1 MRNNFAQQQNKRT
14 KRSTV
19 QTDFDPRQTLPSS
32 APLKKQSTTTNSG
45 IYRNG
50 LANTAR
56 NGSQTGTNFD
66 PRQALPST
74 AAQKQQSVSANRSS
88 YRSGLA
94 NAARNGSQT
103 GTNFNT
109 RQVLP
114 PAAERQN
121 VNANRSSY
129 RSGVENAA
137 RAMAK
142 RSETDFDPMQVLA
155 PTAVEKRQHQN
166 NYYTESYRGRLKNA
180 ALQTERPNEKFFD
193 PASVLPS
200 PAPEKRWDINV
211 HDILYH
217 DALERAARDGHWQ
230 SPTGRR
236 SAEESSD
243 RPSFGKLAFDS
254 FAAGAGSVNRGVAN
268 RLGMMTDGIKEI
280 ERLFFNDDAFSGSL
294 LDPTIGRFVDCVN
307 TQADAV
313 EKQAQR
319 TAEDYGA
326 VGPYVKGAI
335 KGVTAALPTAI
346 AAIGSGGAS
355 AAAQLSGANPTWQS
369 QFLQWA
375 KDLIKNP
382 AVIANA
388 VPKVGNAY
396 RDDREKGIPINIAT
410 AHALTDGTISSILT
424 AGTPDFWGKTIASKL
439 SDSPAVQKYIAD
451 VHDSG
456 ASDAFEGILDRTT
469 NRLAGS
475 NDMGAWEILKPD
487 EILAD
492 YISGTAT
499 EALTQTG
506 SLIRDIEWEKAQRSA
521 NAKVS
526 ETLRAAGIRKPA
538 DNMDLSGYDAALA
551 NAGERQSWNLI
562 YSDLLADSFPSAT
575 IRPQTGSYQS
585 ADFSGRTQTVGL
597 DIPLDEAV
605 RKENLT
611 NLLWNEIEASVKG
624 KAWSDLMNRIPHG
637 DFQRLQQHPELRKA
651 YQNAKYRTIKSA
663 YQRSQ
668 KLPSG
673 GMGARV
679 NYQFIQDILKNY
691 P

>member
-14 KRSTV
+14 KRSTA

-32 APLKKQSTTTNSG
+32 APLKKQSAAAKSSS
-45 IYRNG
+45 YRSG
-50 LANTAR
+50 LANAAR
-56 NGSQTGTNFD
+56 SGSQTGTNFD
-66 PRQALPST
+66 SRQALAST
-74 AAQKQQSVSANRSS
+74 AAQKQQSVSVNRNS

-94 NAARNGSQT
+94 NAARNGSQV
-103 GTNFNT
+103 GTNFDP
-109 RQVLP
+109 RQALP
-114 PAAERQN
+114 SAAERQS

-129 RSGVENAA
+129 RSGLANTA
-137 RAMAK
+137 RAVEE

-200 PAPEKRWDINV
+200 SAPEKRWDINV

-217 DALERAARDGHWQ
+217 DALERAVRDGHWQ

-280 ERLFFNDDAFSGSL
+280 ERLFFGDDAFSGSL
-294 LDPTIGRFVDCVN
+294 LDPTVGRFVDCVN

-319 TAEDYGA
+319 TVEDFGIA
-326 VGPYVKGAI
+326 GPYLKGAI
-335 KGVTAALPTAI
+335 QGLTIAI
-346 AAIGSGGAS
+346 PGIAAAIGSGGAS
-355 AAAQLSGANPTWQS
+355 AAAQPSGANPTWQS

-382 AVIANA
+382 SVIANA
-388 VPKVGNAY
+388 VPKVGNTY

-410 AHALTDGTISSILT
+410 AHALTDGTISSIIT
-424 AGTPDFWGKTIASKL
+424 AGTPDVGGKAIASKL
-439 SDSPAVQKYIAD
+439 SDSPARQKYIAD
-451 VHDSG
+451 VHDAG
-456 ASDAFEGILDRTT
+456 ASDAIEGTL
-469 NRLAGS
+469 NRFTGRLTGS
-475 NDMGAWEILKPD
+475 NEMEMGDILSLKEI
-487 EILAD
+487 ASD
-492 YISGTAT
+492 YVKGAFT
-499 EALTQTG
+499 EAAIQTG
-506 SLIRDIEWEKAQRSA
+506 SLKRDIEWEKAQLSA

-526 ETLRAAGIRKPA
+526 ETLQAAGIRKPA

-585 ADFSGRTQTVGL
+585 TDFSGRTQMVGL

-637 DFQRLQQHPELRKA
+637 DFQRLQQYPELRKA
-651 YQNAKYRTIKSA
+651 YQNVISRTIKSA
-663 YQRSQ
+663 HQRSQ
-668 KLPSG
+668 RLPSG
-673 GMGARV
+673 GMGAQV
-679 NYQFIQDILKNY
+679 NRQFVQDILSFY

>member
-129 RSGVENAA
+129 RSGVANAA

-236 SAEESSD
+236 SAEESAD

-254 FAAGAGSVNRGVAN
+254 FASGAGYVNRGVAN
-268 RLGMMTDGIKEI
+268 VLGLAADGLKGI
-280 ERLFFNDDAFSGSL
+280 ERM
-294 LDPTIGRFVDCVN
+294 
-307 TQADAV
+307 
-313 EKQAQR
+313 
-319 TAEDYGA
+319 
-326 VGPYVKGAI
+326 
-335 KGVTAALPTAI
+335 
-346 AAIGSGGAS
+346 
-355 AAAQLSGANPTWQS
+355 
-369 QFLQWA
+369 LQ
-375 KDLIKNP
+375 
-382 AVIANA
+382 
-388 VPKVGNAY
+388 
-396 RDDREKGIPINIAT
+396 
-410 AHALTDGTISSILT
+410 
-424 AGTPDFWGKTIASKL
+424 
-439 SDSPAVQKYIAD
+439 
-451 VHDSG
+451 
-456 ASDAFEGILDRTT
+456 
-469 NRLAGS
+469 
-475 NDMGAWEILKPD
+475 
-487 EILAD
+487 
-492 YISGTAT
+492 
-499 EALTQTG
+499 
-506 SLIRDIEWEKAQRSA
+506 
-521 NAKVS
+521 
-526 ETLRAAGIRKPA
+526 AAGIRKTA

-551 NAGERQSWNLI
+551 NAGEQQSQNLI
-562 YSDLLADSFPSAT
+562 YSDLLADSFPNAT

-624 KAWSDLMNRIPHG
+624 KVWSDLMNRIPHG
-637 DFQRLQQHPELRKA
+637 DFQRLQQYPELRKA
-651 YQNAKYRTIKSA
+651 YQNAKYKAIKSTH
-663 YQRSQ
+663 QRIQ
-668 KLPSG
+668 KLTTG
-673 GMGARV
+673 GVGARV
-679 NYQFIQDILKNY
+679 NYQLEQDLLKFY

>member
-129 RSGVENAA
+129 RSGVANAA

-236 SAEESSD
+236 SAEESAD

-254 FAAGAGSVNRGVAN
+254 FASGAGYVNRGVAN
-268 RLGMMTDGIKEI
+268 VLGLAADGLKGI
-280 ERLFFNDDAFSGSL
+280 ERMIFGDDAFFGSL
-294 LDPTIGRFVDCVN
+294 FDPTVGRFVDYVN
-307 TQADAV
+307 TQADVV
-313 EKQAQR
+313 EKQAQQ
-319 TAEDYGA
+319 TAEDYGPA
-326 VGPYVKGAI
+326 GSYVKSAI
-335 KGVTAALPTAI
+335 KGTTAAAPTAI

-355 AAAQLSGANPTWQS
+355 AAAQIAEQNPTWQS
-369 QFLQWA
+369 MVIQGLQKIF
-375 KDLIKNP
+375 KDP
-382 AVIANA
+382 TAVANA
-388 VPKVGNAY
+388 ISKAGNTY
-396 RDDREKGIPINIAT
+396 REDLEKGISKDT
-410 AHALTDGTISSILT
+410 AAVHALTDGGISGSIT
-424 AGTPDFWGKTIASKL
+424 AGGVDLGGKIWRHDSRQSPLCRSISLLCMIPVWAMWWK
-439 SDSPAVQKYIAD
+439 DSP
-451 VHDSG
+451 
-456 ASDAFEGILDRTT
+456 
-469 NRLAGS
+469 
-475 NDMGAWEILKPD
+475 
-487 EILAD
+487 
-492 YISGTAT
+492 
-499 EALTQTG
+499 
-506 SLIRDIEWEKAQRSA
+506 IE
-521 NAKVS
+521 
-526 ETLRAAGIRKPA
+526 
-538 DNMDLSGYDAALA
+538 
-551 NAGERQSWNLI
+551 
-562 YSDLLADSFPSAT
+562 
-575 IRPQTGSYQS
+575 
-585 ADFSGRTQTVGL
+585 
-597 DIPLDEAV
+597 
-605 RKENLT
+605 
-611 NLLWNEIEASVKG
+611 
-624 KAWSDLMNRIPHG
+624 
-637 DFQRLQQHPELRKA
+637 
-651 YQNAKYRTIKSA
+651 
-663 YQRSQ
+663 
-668 KLPSG
+668 
-673 GMGARV
+673 
-679 NYQFIQDILKNY
+679 
-691 P
+691 

>member
-1 MRNNFAQQQNKRT
+1 MRNNFAQQQNRRT
-14 KRSTV
+14 RRSTA

-32 APLKKQSTTTNSG
+32 APQKKQSAAANS
-45 IYRNG
+45 
-50 LANTAR
+50 
-56 NGSQTGTNFD
+56 
-66 PRQALPST
+66 
-74 AAQKQQSVSANRSS
+74 SS

-103 GTNFNT
+103 GTNFDSRQVLPSTAAQKQKSVSANRGRYRSGLANAARNGSQAGTNFDT
-109 RQVLP
+109 RQVLSS
-114 PAAERQN
+114 AAERQG

-129 RSGVENAA
+129 RSGLANAA
-137 RAMAK
+137 RSMEK
-142 RSETDFDPMQVLA
+142 RSEMDFDPMQVLA
-155 PTAVEKRQHQN
+155 PTALEKQQHQN

-180 ALQTERPNEKFFD
+180 ALQTEPQNEKFFD

-200 PAPEKRWDINV
+200 SAPEMRWNINV

-217 DALERAARDGHWQ
+217 DALERAARDRLRQ
-230 SPTGRR
+230 MPTEKR
-236 SAEESSD
+236 STEKSAD

-254 FAAGAGSVNRGVAN
+254 FAAGAGFVNRGVVN
-268 RLGMMTDGIKEI
+268 RLGMMADGIKEI
-280 ERLFFNDDAFSGSL
+280 ERLFFDDDAFSGSL
-294 LDPTIGRFVDCVN
+294 LDPTIGRFVDHVN

-313 EKQAQR
+313 EKQAQK
-319 TAEDYGA
+319 TAEDFGA
-326 VGPYVKGAI
+326 AGPYLKGAI
-335 KGVTAALPTAI
+335 QGLTTAI
-346 AAIGSGGAS
+346 PGVAAAIGSGGAS
-355 AAAQLSGANPTWQS
+355 AAAQLSGSNPTWKS

-375 KDLIKNP
+375 KDLFKNP

-388 VPKVGNAY
+388 VPKVGNTY
-396 RDDREKGIPINIAT
+396 RDDQEKGIPIDKAT
-410 AHALTDGTISSILT
+410 AHARVNGAISSILT
-424 AGTPDFWGKTIASKL
+424 AGTPDFWGKTIASKF

-456 ASDAFEGILDRTT
+456 ASDALEGVLNRGIG
-469 NRLAGS
+469 RLAGS
-475 NDMGAWEILKPD
+475 NEMGFWEVLNPN

-492 YISGTAT
+492 YAGGATT
-499 EALTQTG
+499 EALTQAG

-526 ETLRAAGIRKPA
+526 ETLRAAGIRKTA

-551 NAGERQSWNLI
+551 NAGEQQAQNLI
-562 YSDLLADSFPSAT
+562 YSDLLADSFPNAT

-585 ADFSGRTQTVGL
+585 TDFSGRTQTVGL

-637 DFQRLQQHPELRKA
+637 DFQRLQQYPELRKT
-651 YQNAKYRTIKSA
+651 YQDAKYRAIKSA
-663 YQRSQ
+663 HQRIQ
-668 KLPSG
+668 KLPSDG
-673 GMGARV
+673 VGARV
-679 NYQFIQDILKNY
+679 NHQFIQDILKNY

>member
-1 MRNNFAQQQNKRT
+1 MRNNFTQQQSKRT
-14 KRSTV
+14 RQNTA
-19 QTDFDPRQTLPSS
+19 QTD
-32 APLKKQSTTTNSG
+32 
-45 IYRNG
+45 
-50 LANTAR
+50 
-56 NGSQTGTNFD
+56 FD
-66 PRQALPST
+66 PRQALPSS
-74 AAQKQQSVSANRSS
+74 AEQPSVKANRGS

-94 NAARNGSQT
+94 NAAR
-103 GTNFNT
+103 
-109 RQVLP
+109 
-114 PAAERQN
+114 
-121 VNANRSSY
+121 
-129 RSGVENAA
+129 
-137 RAMAK
+137 AMEK
-142 RSETDFDPMQVLA
+142 RSEADFDPMQVLA
-155 PTAVEKRQHQN
+155 STALEKRQQQN

-200 PAPEKRWDINV
+200 SAPEKRWDINV

-254 FAAGAGSVNRGVAN
+254 FAAGAGFVNRGVAN

-280 ERLFFNDDAFSGSL
+280 ERLFFDDDAFFGSL
-294 LDPTIGRFVDCVN
+294 LDPTVGRFADYVN

-313 EKQAQR
+313 EKQAQK
-319 TAEDYGA
+319 TAEDFGTA
-326 VGPYVKGAI
+326 GPYLKGAI
-335 KGVTAALPTAI
+335 QGFTTAI
-346 AAIGSGGAS
+346 PGIVAAIGSGGAS
-355 AAAQLSGANPTWQS
+355 AAAQLSGSNPTWQS
-369 QFLQWA
+369 QSLQWA
-375 KDLIKNP
+375 KDWFKNP

-388 VPKVGNAY
+388 VPKVGNTY
-396 RDDREKGIPINIAT
+396 RDDREKGIPINIAA

-439 SDSPAVQKYIAD
+439 SDSPAVQKYFAD

-456 ASDAFEGILDRTT
+456 AGDAIEGALNRFTG
-469 NRLAGS
+469 RLAGS
-475 NDMGAWEILKPD
+475 NKMGFGEIMNLK
-487 EILAD
+487 EIAAD
-492 YISGTAT
+492 YANGALP
-499 EALTQTG
+499 EAGIRSG

-526 ETLRAAGIRKPA
+526 ETLQAAGIRKPA

-551 NAGERQSWNLI
+551 NAGEQQSWNLI
-562 YSDLLADSFPSAT
+562 YSDLLADSFPNAT

-585 ADFSGRTQTVGL
+585 TDFSGRTQTVGL

-637 DFQRLQQHPELRKA
+637 DFQRLQQYPELRKA
-651 YQNAKYRTIKSA
+651 YQNAKYKAIKSA
-663 YQRSQ
+663 HQRNQ
-668 KLPSG
+668 QLPPG

-679 NYQFIQDILKNY
+679 NHQFIQDILKNY

>member
-1 MRNNFAQQQNKRT
+1 MF
-14 KRSTV
+14 
-19 QTDFDPRQTLPSS
+19 
-32 APLKKQSTTTNSG
+32 
-45 IYRNG
+45 
-50 LANTAR
+50 
-56 NGSQTGTNFD
+56 
-66 PRQALPST
+66 
-74 AAQKQQSVSANRSS
+74 
-88 YRSGLA
+88 
-94 NAARNGSQT
+94 
-103 GTNFNT
+103 
-109 RQVLP
+109 
-114 PAAERQN
+114 
-121 VNANRSSY
+121 
-129 RSGVENAA
+129 
-137 RAMAK
+137 
-142 RSETDFDPMQVLA
+142 
-155 PTAVEKRQHQN
+155 
-166 NYYTESYRGRLKNA
+166 
-180 ALQTERPNEKFFD
+180 
-193 PASVLPS
+193 
-200 PAPEKRWDINV
+200 
-211 HDILYH
+211 
-217 DALERAARDGHWQ
+217 
-230 SPTGRR
+230 
-236 SAEESSD
+236 
-243 RPSFGKLAFDS
+243 
-254 FAAGAGSVNRGVAN
+254 
-268 RLGMMTDGIKEI
+268 
-280 ERLFFNDDAFSGSL
+280 
-294 LDPTIGRFVDCVN
+294 
-307 TQADAV
+307 
-313 EKQAQR
+313 
-319 TAEDYGA
+319 
-326 VGPYVKGAI
+326 
-335 KGVTAALPTAI
+335 
-346 AAIGSGGAS
+346 
-355 AAAQLSGANPTWQS
+355 
-369 QFLQWA
+369 
-375 KDLIKNP
+375 KNP

-388 VPKVGNAY
+388 VPKVGNTY

-475 NDMGAWEILKPD
+475 NGMGAWEILKPD

-492 YISGTAT
+492 YISGAAT

-663 YQRSQ
+663 YQRS
-668 KLPSG
+668 
-673 GMGARV
+673 
-679 NYQFIQDILKNY
+679 
-691 P
+691 

>member
-1 MRNNFAQQQNKRT
+1 M
-14 KRSTV
+14 
-19 QTDFDPRQTLPSS
+19 
-32 APLKKQSTTTNSG
+32 
-45 IYRNG
+45 
-50 LANTAR
+50 
-56 NGSQTGTNFD
+56 
-66 PRQALPST
+66 
-74 AAQKQQSVSANRSS
+74 
-88 YRSGLA
+88 
-94 NAARNGSQT
+94 
-103 GTNFNT
+103 
-109 RQVLP
+109 
-114 PAAERQN
+114 
-121 VNANRSSY
+121 
-129 RSGVENAA
+129 
-137 RAMAK
+137 
-142 RSETDFDPMQVLA
+142 
-155 PTAVEKRQHQN
+155 
-166 NYYTESYRGRLKNA
+166 SYRGRLKNA

-236 SAEESSD
+236 SAEESAD

-294 LDPTIGRFVDCVN
+294 LDPTRGRFVDCVN
-307 TQADAV
+307 TPADAV
-313 EKQAQR
+313 EKQAQK
-319 TAEDYGA
+319 TAEDFGTA
-326 VGPYVKGAI
+326 GPYLKGAI
-335 KGVTAALPTAI
+335 QGLTTAI
-346 AAIGSGGAS
+346 PGIAAAIGSGGAS

-375 KDLIKNP
+375 KDLFKNP

-388 VPKVGNAY
+388 VPKVGNTY

-475 NDMGAWEILKPD
+475 NGMGAWEILKPD

-492 YISGTAT
+492 YISGAAT

-551 NAGERQSWNLI
+551 NAGEQQSQNLI

-585 ADFSGRTQTVGL
+585 ADFSGRTQMVGL

>member
-129 RSGVENAA
+129 RSGVANAA

-236 SAEESSD
+236 SAEESAD

-254 FAAGAGSVNRGVAN
+254 FASVAGYVNRGVAN
-268 RLGMMTDGIKEI
+268 VLGLAADGLKGI
-280 ERLFFNDDAFSGSL
+280 ERMIFGDDAF
-294 LDPTIGRFVDCVN
+294 
-307 TQADAV
+307 
-313 EKQAQR
+313 
-319 TAEDYGA
+319 
-326 VGPYVKGAI
+326 
-335 KGVTAALPTAI
+335 
-346 AAIGSGGAS
+346 
-355 AAAQLSGANPTWQS
+355 
-369 QFLQWA
+369 
-375 KDLIKNP
+375 
-382 AVIANA
+382 
-388 VPKVGNAY
+388 
-396 RDDREKGIPINIAT
+396 
-410 AHALTDGTISSILT
+410 
-424 AGTPDFWGKTIASKL
+424 FWI
-439 SDSPAVQKYIAD
+439 
-451 VHDSG
+451 
-456 ASDAFEGILDRTT
+456 
-469 NRLAGS
+469 
-475 NDMGAWEILKPD
+475 
-487 EILAD
+487 
-492 YISGTAT
+492 
-499 EALTQTG
+499 
-506 SLIRDIEWEKAQRSA
+506 
-521 NAKVS
+521 
-526 ETLRAAGIRKPA
+526 TLRPNCRQVCRLCQYAGRC
-538 DNMDLSGYDAALA
+538 S
-551 NAGERQSWNLI
+551 
-562 YSDLLADSFPSAT
+562 
-575 IRPQTGSYQS
+575 
-585 ADFSGRTQTVGL
+585 
-597 DIPLDEAV
+597 
-605 RKENLT
+605 
-611 NLLWNEIEASVKG
+611 
-624 KAWSDLMNRIPHG
+624 
-637 DFQRLQQHPELRKA
+637 
-651 YQNAKYRTIKSA
+651 
-663 YQRSQ
+663 
-668 KLPSG
+668 
-673 GMGARV
+673 
-679 NYQFIQDILKNY
+679 
-691 P
+691 